1 MAYQRL
7 LSDSCPE
14 IDLSEITVID
24 AEDETK
30 IPPKRNQVRELSSML
45 ERGVGV
51 FLRNNKIYVRYHGQ
65 VTFRIEMNYIIPIDS
80 DDQNAVIPPKDNRI
94 YMEDLEEYPVY
105 LEEVSDSDINQLANF
120 WFSFVE
126 HGLDQVL
133 QAHQIQVPDRPT
145 TPEPPFSPKHI
156 TTPQRPITPD
166 LLSG

>member
-14 IDLSEITVID
+14 IDLSEITVTD
-24 AEDETK
+24 AEDDTK
-30 IPPKRNQVRELSSML
+30 IPPKLNQVRELSSML

-51 FLRNNKIYVRYHGQ
+51 FLRKNKIYVRYHGQ
-65 VTFRIEMNYIIPIDS
+65 VTFRIEMNYVIPIDPE
-80 DDQNAVIPPKDNRI
+80 DHTTAIPPKDNRI

-105 LEEVSDSDINQLANF
+105 LEEVGDGNINQLANF

-126 HGLDQVL
+126 HGLEQVL

-145 TPEPPFSPKHI
+145 TPEHL
-156 TTPQRPITPD
+156 TTPQRPTTPD